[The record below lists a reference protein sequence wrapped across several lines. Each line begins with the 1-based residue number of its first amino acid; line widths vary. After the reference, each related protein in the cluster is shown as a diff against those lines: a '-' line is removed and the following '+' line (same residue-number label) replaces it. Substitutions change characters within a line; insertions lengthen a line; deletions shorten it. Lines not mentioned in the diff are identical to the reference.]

1 MATLTLQDETG
12 ITKVTAETGA
22 SLAALLRNRGLLD
35 QPCGVGKCGKCLI
48 YADTEPCAE
57 ELRLLG
63 KTAVASGLRLACH
76 TTVQDG
82 MCVTLPRKSV
92 LRVLTEY
99 ARMDYT
105 FTSRI
110 EKERI
115 ELSLPC
121 LADQRSDRQRVLDAC
136 TSSHDVLTL
145 AQYAKLPELMRSGV
159 VYALYDTVDR
169 TLVGISGEDAQY
181 GLVVDIGTTT
191 VAALLVDL
199 HERRVVASRGAQNA
213 QAPFGADVIS
223 RIQQSM
229 EHGVVPLQ
237 QAIVGQIDGILASL
251 RTECDFE
258 DVSVIA
264 ITGNTT
270 MLHLLTGLPA
280 AHISRAPF
288 IPVMTDALRCNAS
301 AFGLHSLATTFLLP
315 GISAYIGADTVASLL
330 AAVEHETPRTT
341 FLLVDFGTNAETVLF
356 ADGIYYACSAAA
368 GPCFEGATLSCG
380 MAGQNGAIDAV
391 FAQKSDSL
399 EVTGFTST
407 VINGGKAR
415 GLCGSGVVD
424 AIALL
429 LDSGD
434 LDETGRLSP
443 REDRKLDN
451 PCGIPAFTEEH
462 TENKGQSRE
471 GIRFQ
476 LTEDVYLSQKDI
488 REVQLAK
495 AAVRAGIEV
504 LLTEA
509 GITAAEVE
517 TLYLAGGFGS
527 AIRPESAV
535 RIGLIP
541 EELLDR
547 VRVLGN
553 AACFGALRAI
563 TDATA
568 LPLMDDILQHA
579 KYIELSAHSGFC
591 DTYVANM
598 LFPQGD

>member
-1 MATLTLQDETG
+1 MATLTIQDETG
-12 ITKVTAETGA
+12 TTSVTAETGT
-22 SLAALLRNRGLLD
+22 SLAVLLRSRGLLD

-48 YADTEPCAE
+48 YADTEPCTE

-63 KTAVASGLRLACH
+63 ETALASGLRLACYA
-76 TTVQDG
+76 TVQDG

-105 FTSRI
+105 FAPRI
-110 EKERI
+110 RKERI
-115 ELSLPC
+115 ELPLPSLD
-121 LADQRSDRQRVLDAC
+121 DQRSDRQRVLDAC
-136 TSSHDVLTL
+136 RMDHEVLTL
-145 AQYAKLPELMRSGV
+145 AQYAKLPELVRSEA
-159 VYALYDTVDR
+159 VYALYDEEDR
-169 TLVGISGEDAQY
+169 VLVGVSGEAAHY

-199 HERRVVASRGAQNA
+199 HERRVVASRGEQNA
-213 QAPFGADVIS
+213 QASFGADVIS

-229 EHGVVPLQ
+229 EHGVAPLQ
-237 QAIVGQIDGILASL
+237 KALVGQIDRLLDSL
-251 RTECDFE
+251 RTECGFE
-258 DVSVIA
+258 DVSVIS

-301 AFGLHSLATTFLLP
+301 VFGLHSLAATFLLP

-330 AAVEHETPRTT
+330 AAVGHETQRKP

-356 ADGIYYACSAAA
+356 VDGTYYACSAAA
-368 GPCFEGATLSCG
+368 GPCFEGATLACG
-380 MAGQNGAIDAV
+380 MAGQSGAIDAV
-391 FAQKSDSL
+391 FARTSDSL
-399 EVTGFTST
+399 DVTGFAYT

-443 REDRKLDN
+443 REDGVL
-451 PCGIPAFTEEH
+451 ISAFVEGNEGK
-462 TENKGQSRE
+462 EGDMRE

-509 GITAAEVE
+509 GITAEEVE

-535 RIGLIP
+535 RIGLVP
-541 EELLDR
+541 EALQER
-547 VRVLGN
+547 VHVLGN

-568 LPLMDDILQHA
+568 LPLMDDILRNA
-579 KYIELSAHSGFC
+579 RYIELSAHSSFC
-591 DTYVANM
+591 DTYVTNM
-598 LFPQGD
+598 FFPQGN